1 MALEHKLK
9 KINLALAL
17 FIILSPL
24 IAHYEYIFPYIY
36 LKNIVFRFS
45 VILGIFFMIWYSL
58 YKDKI
63 SIRRYLVFLAFLAFL
78 VVQILATVLGV
89 NMINSALGNFE
100 RMDGLLNLIS
110 LALYFLLLINTFKST
125 KDWLWIFRASI
136 ITALLV
142 IAYEVFGRWGWIG
155 DIPIPHK
162 SGTIGST
169 LYFGSYLMFNVFFAL
184 LAYYIDRHKSWK
196 IFYLLSIILEVV
208 FIFINAS
215 RSSMIGL
222 VAGFGILMIFMFFR
236 VNKKFKILFVSL
248 VIIFLS
254 LVGLVIAQRN
264 SAWVQ
269 NIYFL
274 ERLTNISRDDF
285 STNNRLLTWQ
295 VAIKAFYDKPI
306 LGYGPENAM
315 YAVNKHYNPEVS
327 EQWFDRAHNFV
338 LDHLLNAGILG
349 LLSFLAIF
357 VLAFRASWHYLKK
370 HYFLAATLMATLVAY
385 LISNL
390 FTFDSLVTWLPLVLV
405 LAFIDFLAI
414 QDKEAKQIE
423 LSLWMRKSKKII
435 LVIILILFSTYAYF
449 MIIRPTQAN
458 RLGIRAAM
466 YSQIDVAKSVEK
478 FQQAF
483 DYNTYGNGEIA
494 RALADMA
501 KLKIASEDVTVADK
515 EKIVLELERE
525 ILFILERDPINVRMR
540 MILADIYLDMAEF
553 DSSYIDKAIKII
565 EPGFIDSPERLELHS
580 IMASAYLIKNDL
592 GKALD
597 YLEQSMAI
605 YDGREQDYLNMFYL
619 LYKHNDIEKMDSYV
633 KKYLARFDDISV
645 ENYNIISR
653 YYINMLA
660 GQKLLDTGICQR
672 LIELEPEVIGHRT
685 VLLDAYN
692 SAGLQTEALE
702 YIASTSAINPEWPD
716 KLQKYWDLIQD

>member
-1 MALEHKLK
+1 MTLEHKLK
-9 KINLALAL
+9 RINMLLVL
-17 FIILSPL
+17 FIMFSPL

-63 SIRRYLVFLAFLAFL
+63 SIKKCLIFLAFLAFL
-78 VVQILATVLGV
+78 LVQILATAFGV
-89 NMINSALGNFE
+89 NISNSILGNFE
-100 RMDGLLNLIS
+100 RMDGLIHLLS
-110 LALYFLLLINTFKST
+110 LALYFLLLINTFRTS

-136 ITALLV
+136 IAALLV
-142 IAYEVFGRWGWIG
+142 VTYEIFGRWGWIG
-155 DIPIPHK
+155 DTPIPHK
-162 SGTIGST
+162 SGTIGTT

-184 LAYYIDRHKSWK
+184 MAYYIDRHRYWK
-196 IFYLLSIILEVV
+196 IFYLLATLINIV

-236 VNKKFKILFVSL
+236 VNKKLKIFFVSL
-248 VIIFLS
+248 IIIFLS
-254 LVGLVIAQRN
+254 LVALVIAQRN

-274 ERLTNISRDDF
+274 ERLTNISKADS

-295 VAIKAFYDKPI
+295 VAIKAFYDRPI
-306 LGYGPENAM
+306 LGYGPENAV

-357 VLAFRASWHYLKK
+357 VLAFRASGQYIKK
-370 HYFLAATLMATLVAY
+370 HYFLAATLIGTLTAY

-390 FTFDSLVTWLPLVLV
+390 FTFDSLVTWLPLVLI

-414 QDKEAKQIE
+414 QDKEPRQIE
-423 LSLWMRKSKKII
+423 LPLWLRKSKKII
-435 LVIILILFSTYAYF
+435 LLLILLFFSTYAYF

-458 RLGIRAAM
+458 KLGIRAAM
-466 YSQIDVAKSVEK
+466 FSQIDIAQSMGK

-483 DYNTYGNGEIA
+483 DYNTYGNSEIA
-494 RALADMA
+494 RVLADIA
-501 KLKIASEDVTVADK
+501 KLKITSEDVTVTDK

-540 MILADIYLDMAEF
+540 MILADIYLDMAAY
-553 DSSYIDKAIKII
+553 DSSYIDKAIKIV
-565 EPGFIDSPERLELHS
+565 EPGFVDSPERLELHA
-580 IMASAYLIKNDL
+580 IMASAYLSKNDL

-597 YLEQSMAI
+597 YLEQSLAI
-605 YDGREQDYLNMFYL
+605 YDGREQDYINVFYL
-619 LYKHNDIEKMDSYV
+619 LYKHNDIEKLDSYV
-633 KKYLARFDDISV
+633 TKYLAKFDDISV

-653 YYINMLA
+653 YYINMGA

-672 LIELEPEVIGHRT
+672 LIELEPEVIGHRI
-685 VLLDAYN
+685 VLLDAYY
-692 SAGLQTEALE
+692 SAGLKTEALE
-702 YIASTSAINPEWPD
+702 YINSMSAINPEWSD

>member
-1 MALEHKLK
+1 M
-9 KINLALAL
+9 
-17 FIILSPL
+17 FSPL

-36 LKNIVFRFS
+36 LKNIVFRS
-45 VILGIFFMIWYSL
+45 LVLLGIFFVAWYTL
-58 YKDKI
+58 HKDKI
-63 SIRRYLVFLAFLAFL
+63 SVKKYLIFLAFIVFL
-78 VVQILATVLGV
+78 LVQILATIFGV
-89 NMINSALGNFE
+89 NVINSTLGNFE

-110 LALYFLLLINTFKST
+110 LALYFLFLINTFKST

-136 ITALLV
+136 IASLLV
-142 IAYEVFGRWGWIG
+142 VAYELFGRWGWIG
-155 DIPIPHK
+155 DTPIPHK
-162 SGTIGST
+162 SGTIGTT

-184 LAYYIDRHKSWK
+184 LAYYIDRHRYWK

-222 VAGFGILMIFMFFR
+222 VAGMGLLLVFMFFR
-236 VNKKFKILFVSL
+236 VNKKLKILFISL
-248 VIIFLS
+248 IIIFLS

-295 VAIKAFYDKPI
+295 VSLKAFYDKPI
-306 LGYGPENAM
+306 LGYGPENAV
-315 YAVNKHYNPEVS
+315 YAVSKYHNPEVS

-357 VLAFRASWHYLKK
+357 VLAFKASWHYLKK

-390 FTFDSLVTWLPLVLV
+390 FTFDSLVTWLPLVLI

-414 QDKEAKQIE
+414 QDKEVKQIE
-423 LSLWMRKSKKII
+423 LPLWLRKSKKII

-458 RLGIRAAM
+458 KLGIRAVRSIYTQTSNM
-466 YSQIDVAKSVEK
+466 DKSLEK

-494 RALADMA
+494 RALADIA
-501 KLKIASEDVTVADK
+501 KLKIASEDVTVSDK

-525 ILFILERDPINVRMR
+525 VLFILERDPINVRMR
-540 MILADIYLDMAEF
+540 MMLADIYLDIAEF
-553 DSSYIDKAIKII
+553 DISYADKAIEIV
-565 EPGFIDSPERLELHS
+565 EPGFADSPNRLELHA
-580 IMASAYLIKNDL
+580 IMARAYLTKNDL
-592 GKALD
+592 GKALE
-597 YLEQSMAI
+597 YLEQSLAI
-605 YDGREQDYLNMFYL
+605 YDGREQDYLNVFYL
-619 LYKHNDIEKMDSYV
+619 LYKHNDIEKMDSYMT
-633 KKYLARFDDISV
+633 KYLARFDNISV
-645 ENYNIISR
+645 ENYNIIAR

-660 GQKLLDTGICQR
+660 GQKLLDSGICQR
-672 LIELEPEVIGHRT
+672 LIELQPEVIGHRT

-692 SAGLQTEALE
+692 SAGLKAEALE
-702 YIASTSAINPEWPD
+702 YIASMSAINPEWPD
-716 KLQKYWDLIQD
+716 KLQKYWKLIQD